1 MGTRTVGSST
11 TTAPTSRV
19 SRRESRGS
27 PLLTAM
33 IATALVAIVSPGRAQ
48 PGPGVAA
55 AESSETARA
64 AASRMVEE
72 ASARFEA
79 GDYPAALE
87 LYHRAGEANPGP
99 VPILGEA
106 RTLVKLGRLVAAEER
121 YVAVE
126 RSPSPATDAEAARAA
141 VKEARAELEKLRQR
155 IPTLTITV
163 AGPEAKDPTVEVQI
177 DGRPLNPA
185 LLGYPSPVD
194 PGERVI
200 TLWVRGRKVV
210 HVAVA
215 LQEGDRTPIV
225 LRAAPTTA
233 SAVPASAAPPP
244 TAPTAAAGSPPSAA
258 ESAPRAG
265 MDRRPIGWV
274 TLGLGAAGLVTGV
287 VAGLVAEERYDELSE
302 HCPEDRCPPDYHDE
316 LDAFRRL
323 RTVSTAGY
331 VVGGVGLAA
340 GVTLVLTARQP
351 AEAHRAALVLAI
363 GPAGAA
369 VRGRV

>member
-1 MGTRTVGSST
+1 MGMRNSGSRTT
-11 TTAPTSRV
+11 NAPAPRV
-19 SRRESRGS
+19 SRRFRGRA
-27 PLLTAM
+27 LFTAA
-33 IATALVAIVSPGRAQ
+33 IATALVGVVMPTRAQ
-48 PGPGVAA
+48 PAPGAVT
-55 AESSETARA
+55 AEPGETARA

-72 ASARFEA
+72 AGERFEA
-79 GDYPAALE
+79 GDYAAALE
-87 LYHRAGEANPGP
+87 LFHRASEANPGP

-121 YVAVE
+121 YVAVG
-126 RSPSPATDAEAARAA
+126 RSPLPATDAEAARTA
-141 VKEARAELEKLRQR
+141 VQEARAELEKLRQR

-177 DGRPLNPA
+177 DGRPVNPA
-185 LLGYPSPVD
+185 LLGYPNPVD

-200 TLWVRGRKVV
+200 TLWVRGSKVV

-225 LRAAPTTA
+225 LRAAQST
-233 SAVPASAAPPP
+233 ASAAP
-244 TAPTAAAGSPPSAA
+244 APAGERSPASAGSAVPPPPAA
-258 ESAPRAG
+258 EAAPRSG

-287 VAGLVAEERYDELSE
+287 VAGLVAENRYDELSE

-316 LDAFRRL
+316 LDGFRRL
-323 RTVSTAGY
+323 RTVSTVGY

-351 AEAHRAALVLAI
+351 EEARRAALALSVGPTGAVL
-363 GPAGAA
+363 
-369 VRGRV
+369 RGRF